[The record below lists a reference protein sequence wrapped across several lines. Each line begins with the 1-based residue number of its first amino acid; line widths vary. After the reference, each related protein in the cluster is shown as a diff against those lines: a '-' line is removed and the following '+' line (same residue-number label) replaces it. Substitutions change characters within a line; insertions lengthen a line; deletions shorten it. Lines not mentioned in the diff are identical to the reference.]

1 MRCFLLAG
9 SIIFLPLLFFI
20 DPPKFEALP
29 FLFVSLFIHIFY
41 NTFLFKMYSHSEISY
56 SYPIAR
62 GSPTLLLLFLAP
74 LLLGDQ
80 VSFYNQLGALVLI
93 LGIFTL
99 IFSDGGYRKINFKG
113 LGLSL
118 IVSLTIV
125 CYTLVDAKGARLSNN
140 AISYGIYMFALEGIL
155 INIVFSFFF
164 KKEKLTFNFMFKE
177 KYKIIFAGFLITFSY
192 LPILWAFTQA
202 NVPTVAALREISILM
217 TSIYGVYFLKER
229 FGLVK
234 VISAA
239 LIVLGCVIIRLTT
252 I

>member
-1 MRCFLLAG
+1 
-9 SIIFLPLLFFI
+9 
-20 DPPKFEALP
+20 
-29 FLFVSLFIHIFY
+29 
-41 NTFLFKMYSHSEISY
+41 MYSHSEISY

-80 VSFYNQLGALVLI
+80 VSFYNQIGALVLI

-155 INIVFSFFF
+155 INIVFSFFQ
-164 KKEKLTFNFMFKE
+164 KRKT
-177 KYKIIFAGFLITFSY
+177 Y
-192 LPILWAFTQA
+192 L
-202 NVPTVAALREISILM
+202 
-217 TSIYGVYFLKER
+217 
-229 FGLVK
+229 
-234 VISAA
+234 
-239 LIVLGCVIIRLTT
+239 
-252 I
+252 